1 MPPTLLARDA
11 RPAGEQMLTARHVDQ
26 LLRMMETVVSPVG
39 TANRAAVT
47 GYRVAGKTG
56 TVKKSIAGGYADDR
70 YVAVFAGLA
79 PASRPRLVTV
89 VVVNEPRGEEYY
101 GGLVAAPAFARIMAG
116 ALRLMNIAPD
126 DPAAWQAG
134 EVRSRDGAT

>member
-1 MPPTLLARDA
+1 M
-11 RPAGEQMLTARHVDQ
+11 
-26 LLRMMETVVSPVG
+26 
-39 TANRAAVT
+39 
-47 GYRVAGKTG
+47 
-56 TVKKSIAGGYADDR
+56 
-70 YVAVFAGLA
+70 
-79 PASRPRLVTV
+79 

>member
-1 MPPTLLARDA
+1 
-11 RPAGEQMLTARHVDQ
+11 
-26 LLRMMETVVSPVG
+26 
-39 TANRAAVT
+39 
-47 GYRVAGKTG
+47 
-56 TVKKSIAGGYADDR
+56 VKKSIAGGYADDR

-89 VVVNEPRGEEYY
+89 VVISEPQGKEYY

-126 DPAAWQAG
+126 DPAAWQALDADG
-134 EVRSRDGAT
+134 KRDGAT